1 MAGYES
7 RKPES
12 VSQINAARRGL
23 LLTGTIAFIVL
34 SLVSGIVL
42 VARRHAAS
50 QTSFAALLAQ
60 TPLSGVLTADL
71 CLVIAGAISTLLCLH
86 HRQNVTPDAIAAS
99 NWLPGLLMAP
109 LSLSALVLAG
119 RATGTVVDM
128 ARFSHNA
135 LSVASGLSL
144 LLAFIVLFQERALA
158 TTLRDSIPEVRGL
171 VALLRSVVSTL
182 AFAGFLTG
190 CAAGGMMLPAW
201 LWKIPCWLVVCAACE
216 LLARYVIRWFL
227 PTGQAPTAVGN
238 LLFDDPRVLHPAHIA
253 LLLKTQFGVD
263 FERSWA
269 LSFVRQ
275 AFLPVTVTMVLLV
288 WSFSG
293 VVKIGQNQRGVYEF
307 FGAPRAVL
315 SPGLHLIAPRPFG
328 YVRLTEFGTIR
339 SIIIA
344 DTSDAAKTV
353 TDSSTAE
360 GEAPDSAN
368 HLWEN
373 SPDDASYL
381 VARSNDGRAG
391 FEILTVNLRILYR
404 VRLSD
409 QGVMDALYNVSSP
422 DDLLRSLARHD
433 LVTFFAS
440 ETLDGVMA
448 TRRDKI
454 AEIISMK
461 LQQALDSRHSGIEVV
476 AVLIDSVQPPAAA
489 AKSWRAV
496 QAAEVR
502 ARMSIAEERTRAAGT
517 AALARRDAYTAQS
530 FSLAEAETIR
540 NTARA
545 DAARMTGDDKAWQAG
560 GRAFLFEYYLAA
572 LKTNLRDAAIT
583 VVDSHIPRSLLDLRE
598 TQSGQLPPDDRMAP
612 K

>member
-1 MAGYES
+1 M
-7 RKPES
+7 
-12 VSQINAARRGL
+12 NAARRGL
-23 LLTGTIAFIVL
+23 ILTGTTALIVL
-34 SLVSGIVL
+34 PLIAGIAL
-42 VARRHAAS
+42 AARRPASS
-50 QTSFAALLAQ
+50 QTSFAALLAK
-60 TPLSGVLTADL
+60 TPLSGILTADL
-71 CLVIAGAISTLLCLH
+71 CLVIAGTVTTLLCL
-86 HRQNVTPDAIAAS
+86 RPRKNAAPDTTPG
-99 NWLPGLLMAP
+99 WLSGLLTAP
-109 LSLSALVLAG
+109 LSLAALVLAG
-119 RATGTVVDM
+119 RATGPVADM

-135 LSVASGLSL
+135 ISVASGLSL
-144 LLAFIVLFQERALA
+144 ILAFLILFQERALA
-158 TTLRDSIPEVRGL
+158 TTPRAAAPEVRGL
-171 VALLRSVVSTL
+171 AALLRSVVLIL
-182 AFAGFLTG
+182 ALAGFFTG
-190 CAAGGMMLPAW
+190 CAAGGMILPAW
-201 LWKIPCWLVVCAACE
+201 LWKIPCWLVICAACE
-216 LLARYVIRWFL
+216 LLIRCIIRWFL
-227 PTGQAPTAVGN
+227 PAMQAPAATGN

-253 LLLKTQFGVD
+253 LILKTQFGVD

-275 AFLPVTVTMVLLV
+275 AFLPVTVTMILLA

-315 SPGLHLIAPRPFG
+315 GPGLHLIPPRPFG

-339 SIIIA
+339 STVIA
-344 DTSDAAKTV
+344 DTPDATKIVADT
-353 TDSSTAE
+353 STAE
-360 GEAPDSAN
+360 SEAPDSAN
-368 HLWEN
+368 RLWEN

-381 VARSNDGRAG
+381 VARSNDSRAG
-391 FEILTVNLRILYR
+391 FEALTVNLRILYR

-409 QGVMDALYNVSSP
+409 QGAMDALYNVSSP

-448 TRRDKI
+448 TRRDKM

-461 LQQALDSRHSGIEVV
+461 LQQDLDRRQSGIEVV

-530 FSLAEAETIR
+530 SSLAEAETIR
-540 NTARA
+540 NAARA
-545 DAARMTGDDKAWQAG
+545 DAARMTGDDRAWQTG
-560 GRAFLFEYYLAA
+560 GRAFVFEYYLAA
-572 LKTNLRDAAIT
+572 LKTSLRDAAVT
-583 VVDSHIPRSLLDLRE
+583 VVDSRIPRSLLDLRE
-598 TQSGQLPPDDRMAP
+598 TQSGLLPPDDRTAP